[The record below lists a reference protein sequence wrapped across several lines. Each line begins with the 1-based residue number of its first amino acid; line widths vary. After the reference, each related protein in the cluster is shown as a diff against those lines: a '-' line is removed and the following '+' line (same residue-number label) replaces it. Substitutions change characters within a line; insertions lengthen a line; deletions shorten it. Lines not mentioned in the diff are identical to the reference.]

1 MTSSSSQHTAGAT
14 IRKPRRDVHGVFILD
29 KPLGLTSNAALQRV
43 RNLFGARK
51 AGHTG
56 SLDPLATGVL
66 PICFGEATKLSGVLL
81 DAPKRYQVSIVLG
94 VTTTTGDAA
103 GEVLECRPVDGISA
117 EKVGAALATLQG
129 ELQQVPPMYSA
140 LKHQGQRLYT
150 LAQQGIEVARA
161 PRPVT
166 VYEARLHAVT
176 GAIVEA
182 EFHCSKGTYVR
193 TLAEDLGA
201 RLACGAHVGA
211 LRRVQAGA
219 FGLDQAVTLEALAAC
234 AAEHPARLDEWLIA
248 AGDALADWPRI
259 DLAPDAARA
268 ICHGQTV
275 SVGDALLPGRVRIF
289 DAETN
294 FLGLGEVGQEGVLRP
309 KRLLKC

>member
-1 MTSSSSQHTAGAT
+1 MTYPSAQRATGAA
-14 IRKPRRDVHGVFILD
+14 IRKPRRDVHGVLILD

-81 DAPKRYQVSIVLG
+81 DAPKRYRVSIVLG

-103 GEVLECRPVDGISA
+103 GEVLERCAPDGISA
-117 EKVGAALATLQG
+117 EQVAAALATLQG
-129 ELQQVPPMYSA
+129 DLQQVPPMYSA
-140 LKHQGQRLYT
+140 VKHQGQRLYT
-150 LAQQGIEVARA
+150 LAQQGIEVERA

-166 VYEARLHAVT
+166 VYEARLHGVSD
-176 GAIVEA
+176 AIVEA

-193 TLAEDLGA
+193 SLAEALGA
-201 RLACGAHVGA
+201 KLGCGAHVGA
-211 LRRVQAGA
+211 LRRTQAGA
-219 FGLDQAVTLEALAAC
+219 FDLNQAITLEALAER
-234 AAEHPARLDEWLIA
+234 AAEQTAQLDELLLA

-268 ICHGQTV
+268 IGYGRTV
-275 SVGDALLPGRVRIF
+275 PIGATTPPGRVRIF
-289 DAETN
+289 GAEAN
-294 FLGLGEVGQEGVLRP
+294 FLGLGEVNQDGVLQP
-309 KRLLKC
+309 KRLVQV